1 MTDRTTDGTT
11 GGTTP
16 RTTGRTTD
24 GAPEDDF
31 RPGDPVP
38 HRADLG
44 RRVVARRRELGLTR
58 EDVAV
63 RAGSAPGYIQY
74 LEEHSAAPGTGFLLR
89 LADALETSVPE
100 LTGATTDL
108 PPGIGAAGYH
118 PELITLNSA
127 ESWALLSTH
136 GVGRVAVTRN
146 GEPAI
151 FPVNYTVDGDLVAFR
166 TAPDAAPAAAAGHE
180 IAFEVDHIDDAFSQG
195 WSVLVVGMAQPVTD
209 PDRVLRLEELAHT
222 TAWAGGDRGLWIA
235 VSPTQ
240 VTGRRIQVRHRH
252 RPSV

>member
-11 GGTTP
+11 GG
-16 RTTGRTTD
+16 G
-24 GAPEDDF
+24 PEDGY

-74 LEEHSAAPGTGFLLR
+74 LEEHSASPGTGFLLR
-89 LADALETSVPE
+89 LADALETTVTE

-108 PPGIGAAGYH
+108 PPGLGAAGYH
-118 PELITLNSA
+118 PELITLNAADSR
-127 ESWALLSTH
+127 ALLSTH
-136 GVGRVAVTRN
+136 GVGRVAVTRD

-180 IAFEVDHIDDAFSQG
+180 VAFEADHIDDAFSQG
-195 WSVLVVGMAQPVTD
+195 WSVLVVGEAQRVTD
-209 PDRVLRLEELAHT
+209 PDQVLRLEELAHT

-235 VSPTQ
+235 ISPAQ
-240 VTGRRIQVRHRH
+240 VTGRRIQVHHGPR
-252 RPSV
+252 SSA